1 MIISFKNDKPFV
13 EGVCLDE
20 LTTAIETPFY
30 LYSQKSITD
39 AFKKLKDSLNAKIF
53 FSVKANSNQAI
64 ISLMR
69 SLGAGA
75 DVVSAGELERALRAG
90 ISPDKIIFE
99 GVGKSLNDI
108 EYAVHNN
115 IRQINIES
123 MEELNMINAIG
134 QTLNKKIIIGIRLNP
149 DIDSQTHCKIS
160 TGRRTDKFGIAFD
173 LLPDLCSEIKKLE
186 QIKLNGISCHIGS
199 QIHNIKVFER
209 VFDKMKK
216 ATEIIKENDLSIN
229 HLDLG
234 GGFGVVY
241 DDEKEL
247 NLKEL
252 SFLISSIFKNT
263 AYDISFEPG
272 RYLVA
277 NAGVVITKILTTKR
291 NESVNY
297 LITDAGMQ
305 TLLRPAIYNAF
316 HNIIALTNISN
327 DKIEYTVAGP
337 ICESSDILA
346 KKILLSQQQTGNY
359 LAICDTGAYGAVM
372 SSNYNTKG
380 LPAEI
385 LVSNDSFSI
394 IRNHEK
400 ISDIISRDIIPYWL
414 KD

>member
-1 MIISFKNDKPFV
+1 MIILFKNEKPFI
-13 EGVCLDE
+13 EGVCFDE
-20 LTTAIETPFY
+20 LTTTVETPFY

-39 AFKKLKDSLNAKIF
+39 AYKKLRDSLNTKIF

-64 ISLMR
+64 ISLMK

-108 EYAVHNN
+108 EYAVHSN

-134 QTLNKKIIIGIRLNP
+134 QRLNKKIFIGVRLNP
-149 DIDSQTHCKIS
+149 DIDSQSHYKIS
-160 TGRRTDKFGIAFD
+160 TGRKTDKFGITFD
-173 LLPDLCSEIKKLE
+173 LLPDLCSEIKKSE
-186 QIKLNGISCHIGS
+186 QIQLNGISCHIGS
-199 QIHNIKVFER
+199 QVHDIKIFEKVFN
-209 VFDKMKK
+209 KMKK
-216 ATEIIKENDLSIN
+216 ATEIIKENDLSID

-252 SFLISSIFKNT
+252 SSLLRSIFKKA

-277 NAGVVITKILTTKR
+277 NAGVLITKILTTKTS
-291 NESVNY
+291 ESVNF

-316 HNIIALTNISN
+316 HNIIALTNISD

-385 LVSNDSFSI
+385 LIYNDNFSI

-400 ISDIISRDIIPYWL
+400 ISDIIARDIMPNWL
-414 KD
+414 RD

>member
-1 MIISFKNDKPFV
+1 MIISFKNDKPFI
-13 EGVCLDE
+13 EGICLNE
-20 LTTAIETPFY
+20 ITASVETPFY

-39 AFKKLKDSLNAKIF
+39 AYKKLKDSLNTTIF
-53 FSVKANSNQAI
+53 FSIKSNSNQAI
-64 ISLMR
+64 ISLMK

-90 ISPDKIIFE
+90 VSPNKIIFE
-99 GVGKSLNDI
+99 GVGKSFNDI
-108 EYAVHNN
+108 EYAVHSN

-134 QTLNKKIIIGIRLNP
+134 QRLNKKIIIGIRLNP
-149 DIDSQTHCKIS
+149 DIDSQSHYKIS
-160 TGRRTDKFGIAFD
+160 TDRKTDKFGMTFD

-186 QIKLNGISCHIGS
+186 QIQLNGISCHVGS
-199 QIHNIKVFER
+199 QIHNIKVFEK
-209 VFDKMKK
+209 VFNKMKK
-216 ATEIIKENDLSIN
+216 ATEIIKENDLPIE

-252 SFLISSIFKNT
+252 SSLISSIFKNT
-263 AYDISFEPG
+263 TYDISFEPG

-277 NAGVVITKILTTKR
+277 NAGVVITKILTTKI

-297 LITDAGMQ
+297 LIADAGMQ

-316 HNIIALTNISN
+316 HNIIALTNFNN

-337 ICESSDILA
+337 ICESSDILT
-346 KKILLSQQQTGNY
+346 KKILLSRQQTGNY

-380 LPAEI
+380 LPAEV
-385 LVSNDSFSI
+385 LVSNDNFSI
-394 IRNHEK
+394 IRNHERV
-400 ISDIISRDIIPYWL
+400 SNIIDRDIIPDWL
-414 KD
+414 RD

>member
-1 MIISFKNDKPFV
+1 MIILFKNEKPFI

-20 LTTAIETPFY
+20 LTTTVETPFY

-39 AFKKLKDSLNAKIF
+39 AYKKLKDSLNTKIF

-64 ISLMR
+64 ISLMK

-108 EYAVHNN
+108 EYAVQSN

-134 QTLNKKIIIGIRLNP
+134 QRLNKKIFIGVRLNP
-149 DIDSQTHCKIS
+149 DIDSQSHDKIS
-160 TGRRTDKFGIAFD
+160 TGRKTDKFGITFD
-173 LLPDLCSEIKKLE
+173 LLPDLCSEIKKSE
-186 QIKLNGISCHIGS
+186 QIQLNGISCHIGS
-199 QIHNIKVFER
+199 QVHSIKIFEKVFN
-209 VFDKMKK
+209 KMKK
-216 ATEIIKENDLSIN
+216 ATKIIKENDLSID

-252 SFLISSIFKNT
+252 SSLISSIFKKT
-263 AYDISFEPG
+263 TYDISFEPG

-277 NAGVVITKILTTKR
+277 NAGVVITKILTTKTS
-291 NESVNY
+291 ESVNF

-400 ISDIISRDIIPYWL
+400 ISDIIARDIIPNWL
-414 KD
+414 RD

>member
-1 MIISFKNDKPFV
+1 MIISFKNDKPFI

-20 LTTAIETPFY
+20 LTTTVETPFY

-39 AFKKLKDSLNAKIF
+39 AYKKLKDSLNTKIF

-64 ISLMR
+64 ISLMK

-108 EYAVHNN
+108 EYAVHSN

-134 QTLNKKIIIGIRLNP
+134 QRLNKKIFIGVRLNP
-149 DIDSQTHCKIS
+149 DIDSQSHYKIS
-160 TGRRTDKFGIAFD
+160 TGRKTDKFGITFD
-173 LLPDLCSEIKKLE
+173 LLPDLCSEIKKSE
-186 QIKLNGISCHIGS
+186 QIQLNGISCHIGS
-199 QIHNIKVFER
+199 QVHDIKIFEKVFN
-209 VFDKMKK
+209 KMKK
-216 ATEIIKENDLSIN
+216 ATEIIKENDLSID

-252 SFLISSIFKNT
+252 SSLISSIFKNT
-263 AYDISFEPG
+263 TYDISFEPG

-277 NAGVVITKILTTKR
+277 NAGVVITKILTTKTS
-291 NESVNY
+291 ESVNF

-400 ISDIISRDIIPYWL
+400 ISDIIARDIIPNWL
-414 KD
+414 RD